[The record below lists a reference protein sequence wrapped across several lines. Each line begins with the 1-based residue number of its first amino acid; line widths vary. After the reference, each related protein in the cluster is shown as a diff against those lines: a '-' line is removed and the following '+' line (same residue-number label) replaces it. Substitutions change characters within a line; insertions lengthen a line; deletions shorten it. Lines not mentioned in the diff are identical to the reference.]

1 MSALSGFRILELSN
15 GVGGEYCGKLLADFG
30 AEIIKIERPGSG
42 SATRSLSPF
51 APGVDGV
58 EASGLFAY
66 LNTGK
71 QSVTL
76 DLSGANGRAALAQLL
91 TRVDAVID
99 DHAPGWLAD
108 IGLDPAQLSQCHPA
122 LVLCAL
128 TAYGQSAPPERRH
141 AEDLNVMHSSG
152 WAFHTPSASPP
163 SSPPLKGP
171 GRFLAR

>member
-76 DLSGANGRAALAQLL
+76 DLSRSEEHTSEL
-91 TRVDAVID
+91 
-99 DHAPGWLAD
+99 
-108 IGLDPAQLSQCHPA
+108 
-122 LVLCAL
+122 
-128 TAYGQSAPPERRH
+128 QSLMRTSY
-141 AEDLNVMHSSG
+141 DV
-152 WAFHTPSASPP
+152 F
-163 SSPPLKGP
+163 
-171 GRFLAR
+171 

>member
-91 TRVDAVID
+91 PRVDAVID
-99 DHAPGWLAD
+99 DHAPGRAE
-108 IGLDPAQLSQCHPA
+108 
-122 LVLCAL
+122 
-128 TAYGQSAPPERRH
+128 ERRVGK
-141 AEDLNVMHSSG
+141 EGVKRWSVR
-152 WAFHTPSASPP
+152 WATNTLQKTQKRKTEIAHNTDD
-163 SSPPLKGP
+163 
-171 GRFLAR
+171 

>member
-76 DLSGANGRAALAQLL
+76 DLSGANGRSALAQLL

-99 DHAPGWLAD
+99 RSEEHTSEL
-108 IGLDPAQLSQCHPA
+108 
-122 LVLCAL
+122 
-128 TAYGQSAPPERRH
+128 QSLMRNSYA
-141 AEDLNVMHSSG
+141 V
-152 WAFHTPSASPP
+152 FC
-163 SSPPLKGP
+163 LKKKI
-171 GRFLAR
+171 LK

>member
-42 SATRSLSPF
+42 SATRPLSPF

-76 DLSGANGRAALAQLL
+76 DLSGANGLAAPAQLL
-91 TRVDAVID
+91 PRVAA
-99 DHAPGWLAD
+99 HNGGAQRREG
-108 IGLDPAQLSQCHPA
+108 GLDF
-122 LVLCAL
+122 V
-128 TAYGQSAPPERRH
+128 
-141 AEDLNVMHSSG
+141 
-152 WAFHTPSASPP
+152 
-163 SSPPLKGP
+163 
-171 GRFLAR
+171 